1 MPSRERSATPEEQ
14 AFCRRHKLLVEY
26 LSLVLFV
33 HFGVIR
39 NLRQVFRL
47 LFEIKS
53 GKVILFFWFGPS
65 SMNLAASPNDPKL
78 SSSRCRRKRKK
89 EKEKERKKEIKK
101 RRKGASS
108 SST

>member
-39 NLRQVFRL
+39 NLR
-47 LFEIKS
+47 
-53 GKVILFFWFGPS
+53 
-65 SMNLAASPNDPKL
+65 
-78 SSSRCRRKRKK
+78 
-89 EKEKERKKEIKK
+89 
-101 RRKGASS
+101 
-108 SST
+108 